1 MATFRNRQSSE
12 NNQSVPETGYVPE
25 THSYQEKHFQPPV
38 NEPVVEGTQ
47 YTEVGATVIPD
58 PIETNPEKHQRND
71 VVETS
76 DQPGEN
82 DLMKQQLR
90 QELQGN
96 SDSGTQYS
104 TPDVSS
110 GVSSGPG
117 GFSGYESTAAT
128 AATTTTAATTASTV
142 AVSSTIATVSSVA
155 VAAAG
160 AVVIAATLI
169 LPLVMGVPSAI
180 IFEDISVTDT
190 TVYYTIYF
198 EDYEEDMELT
208 VSLHNNFTNRTHT
221 VESHSISILEENLK
235 PGMEYKITVYGSMS
249 AVLDERT
256 VKTDKNP
263 SANVDVIA
271 AEFSRDDGMIHASAI
286 LNDPKGI
293 MSSYRAVFYD
303 TTDGKHVEVN
313 SAIIESFDS
322 EIVLDPR
329 VAADTSLT
337 GMFAIEGM
345 EGDSWVTMYETEMSV
360 MGIPYFALSEPF
372 TVIDNSVTLRCI
384 TLDPNAVRSDYK
396 ATLTVTNANDSSKNF
411 ELTESFVDG
420 TCSFT
425 GINWN
430 PDTKDSYTFYD
441 VDWVITCTENGATK
455 PIQKGSYSSYTSPEL
470 SLERS
475 GLDVTRELNQNGSTS
490 SLELAINLEVVDK
503 NDEWTD
509 LKAVL
514 SGYDGRDN
522 LLTAEKSFTKQD
534 KSVTID
540 VSGNGMKS
548 CEDCTLVIK
557 NGDTVLRKFTGL
569 YMTPTFSTGAVSYEG
584 NTARVELT
592 DIHDSFDEWI
602 NSNNGEWINNSYSTP
617 KLATSTGRVDVS
629 SGTYTAVF
637 EGFDSSYLNRSI
649 SISIGETSIGVVV
662 YHYELNSHNITVD
675 QSVNY
680 AKVGIYGPNN
690 AITDTNA
697 TVSFAGV
704 TQSFSVDTTQTT
716 GDIRYIKFPLTDSM
730 MNTAGA
736 LVISFNNDIVINET
750 LVFNYPPMGVA
761 LNYTTQG
768 ECTLEVDCKDL
779 EIIQSETQLLSIN
792 GSTLQA
798 PISASS
804 VSGSICL
811 FQLTNY
817 ERSDITAQIQVGG
830 GIFTVTADYTYDY
843 TVSDIDASLEI
854 DGYAGSLSINGPIL
868 NNMKV
873 AYSFNGVTSYG
884 VENASG
890 APGAYTFTLSDLQ
903 LNKQGTLEL
912 KDSNDRTFHTM
923 NVTFELAI
931 PVVVSASFEPY
942 SSQFGTATLVVDL
955 NDLIQSGVQIVNT
968 PYLYTNDVTISNV
981 NSTMDSSVG
990 QCTFTFELENSSAEG
1005 SHTYVVDIEQMEYF
1019 ITVTFEP

>member
-1 MATFRNRQSSE
+1 MASFRNRQSSE

-47 YTEVGATVIPD
+47 YTEVGATVTPD
-58 PIETNPEKHQRND
+58 PIETNPERHQRSD
-71 VVETS
+71 VTETS

-82 DLMKQQLR
+82 NYMKQQLR

-117 GFSGYESTAAT
+117 GYSGFESSAAT

-142 AVSSTIATVSSVA
+142 AISSTVATVSSVA

-190 TVYYTIYF
+190 SVYYTIFF

-249 AVLDERT
+249 AVLGERT
-256 VKTDKNP
+256 VTTDKNP
-263 SANVDVIA
+263 SAKVDVSA
-271 AEFSRDDGMIHASAI
+271 AEFSKDDGMIHASAT

-329 VAADTSLT
+329 VAADTVLT

-360 MGIPYFALSEPF
+360 IGIPYFALSEPF

-396 ATLTVTNANDSSKNF
+396 ATLTVTNANDSNKNF

-425 GINWN
+425 GINWD
-430 PDTKDSYTFYD
+430 PDTKDLYTFYD

-455 PIQKGSYSSYTSPEL
+455 SIQKGSYSPYTSPEL

-514 SGYDGRDN
+514 SGYDGRGN
-522 LLTAEKSFTKQD
+522 LLTAEKNFTKQD

-548 CEDCTLVIK
+548 CEDCTLAIK
-557 NGDTVLRKFTGL
+557 NGDTVLREFTGL
-569 YMTPTFSTGAVSYEG
+569 YMTPSFTLGNVSYDG
-584 NTARVELT
+584 TNARVELL

-617 KLATSTGRVDVS
+617 RLATSTGRVDVS

-662 YHYELNSHNITVD
+662 YHYELASHNITVD

-680 AKVGIYGPNN
+680 AKLGIYGPNN

-697 TVSFAGV
+697 TVSFAEV
-704 TQSFSVDTTQTT
+704 TQSFIVETAATSSNTK
-716 GDIRYIKFPLTDSM
+716 YIKFPLTDAM
-730 MNTAGA
+730 MNTSGV
-736 LVISFNNDIVINET
+736 LTITVNNATVINET
-750 LVFNYPPMGVA
+750 LTFDYPPVGVA

-779 EIIQSETQLLSIN
+779 EIIQSETQLVSMN
-792 GSTLQA
+792 GSTLPA
-798 PISASS
+798 PISTSF

-817 ERSDITAQIQVGG
+817 TRSDITAEIQVGG
-830 GIFTVTADYTYDY
+830 GTFTVTADYTYDY
-843 TVSDIDASLEI
+843 TLSDIDASLGA
-854 DGYAGSLSINGPIL
+854 DSYAGSLVINGPIL
-868 NNMKV
+868 DNWTV
-873 AYSFNGVTSYG
+873 AFTANGITSYG
-884 VENASG
+884 VEDGSG
-890 APGAYTFTLSDLQ
+890 MPGAYSISLSYNQ
-903 LNKQGTLEL
+903 LNTPG
-912 KDSNDRTFHTM
+912 
-923 NVTFELAI
+923 TFELRDYNGRTFYTTQVTFDLPV
-931 PVVVSASFEPY
+931 PVVISTSFVPNH
-942 SSQFGTATLVVDL
+942 SSQYGTATLVVDM
-955 NDLIQSGVQIVNT
+955 SGITLGADT
-968 PYLYTNDVTISNV
+968 PYIYSNEGTVGTSQCTI
-981 NSTMDSSVG
+981 DSVSG
-990 QCTFTFELENSSAEG
+990 QCTFTFELENTSADG
-1005 SHTYVVDIEQMEYF
+1005 QLHTYYISIEQQANYQ
-1019 ITVTFEP
+1019 IPLTFEVQ